1 MASTATPRAAPNAA
15 PNASPNA
22 ARNPAGPLATYVA
35 VGASSAA
42 AAPDAE
48 ESRAAELSLTL
59 LRLHEAALRAVLAN
73 LSLWG
78 LVMAAGAVLLA
89 TAMPLDALRAPWL
102 AATLGLAGLALWP
115 PLRLGRQTPT
125 ALKLR
130 RIQQQLIG
138 LTVLV
143 ALAFAVLPWLAPSRG
158 IVLAAVAASVSLVGA
173 AALAPMRALGSFLCL
188 VPASMAA
195 ADLASGLG
203 PMALRSAAAD
213 ALLALAILVV
223 ARMRH
228 RAWRHNALAL
238 VEQTDRIRDLEA
250 ERDAAARADAEKS
263 RFLAI
268 ASHDLRQPVHALALF
283 TATLHK
289 RMQRSADEPL
299 VRNMAH
305 AIDGLERS
313 FNALLDIS
321 RLDAGSVSPSL
332 QTFSLRD
339 LFRRLH
345 MHYGGQAEL
354 AGLGLR
360 FSPGGKTVH
369 SDPQMLERILGNLIQ
384 NAIKYTEHG
393 GIVVVARNTAEMVN
407 VEVWDTGKGIAASEL
422 PRIFDEFYQIGRPE
436 RDRSHGLG
444 MGLAIVSR
452 LTRLLGHRL
461 TVASRSGRGTMF
473 RVGIPV
479 ASLPDLQD
487 ALAPA
492 DTVPM
497 QVAQSQMVLVI
508 DDEEPI
514 REGLRGLLQ
523 EWGYQAVT
531 AASAAQAE
539 QVTQALEG
547 RVDLVLS
554 DLHLGDGADGLEA
567 IEAVRRLCRHDVM
580 AILITGDTAATEITR
595 ITASGHMVLF
605 KPVQPRR
612 LFDALN
618 NQLG

>member
-1 MASTATPRAAPNAA
+1 MSQAATP
-15 PNASPNA
+15 AS
-22 ARNPAGPLATYVA
+22 ARDPAGPFATYIA
-35 VGASSAA
+35 VGAPSAA
-42 AAPDAE
+42 TEPDAGE
-48 ESRAAELSLTL
+48 WRAVDRQLTAQR
-59 LRLHEAALRAVLAN
+59 LREAAMRAVLAN

-78 LVMAAGAVLLA
+78 LVMATGTVLVGIAAPIDAVLA
-89 TAMPLDALRAPWL
+89 TWL
-102 AATLGLAGLALWP
+102 VASLALTALAFRP
-115 PLRLGRQTPT
+115 PLVLGRQQPSPVQ
-125 ALKLR
+125 LR
-130 RIQQQLIG
+130 RVHLQLIA
-138 LTVLV
+138 LT
-143 ALAFAVLPWLAPSRG
+143 AMAAFTFAALPWLAPGDS
-158 IVLAAVAASVSLVGA
+158 IVLAVVAVSVSLVGA
-173 AALAPMRALGSFLCL
+173 AALAPMRAMGSFMCL
-188 VPASMAA
+188 VPASMAG
-195 ADLASGLG
+195 ADLLAGHG
-203 PMALRSAAAD
+203 AMALQAAA
-213 ALLALAILVV
+213 AAGLVMLAILVV

-238 VEQTDRIRDLEA
+238 VEQADHIRDLES

-283 TATLHK
+283 TATLHR
-289 RMQRSADEPL
+289 RMLHSTDEPL
-299 VRNMAH
+299 VRNMAR

-321 RLDAGSVSPSL
+321 RLDAGGVAPSL

-339 LFRRLH
+339 IFRRLH
-345 MHYGGQAEL
+345 MHYAGHAEL

-360 FSPGGKTVH
+360 LSPGGKTVH

-393 GIVVVARNTAEMVN
+393 GIVVVARSTADVVN
-407 VEVWDTGKGIAASEL
+407 VEVWDTGKGIAANEL
-422 PRIFDEFYQIGRPE
+422 PCIFDEYYQIGRPE

-444 MGLAIVSR
+444 MGLAIVKR

-497 QVAQSQMVLVI
+497 QVTQSQMVLVI

-531 AASAAQAE
+531 AASLAQAE

-554 DLHLGDGADGLEA
+554 DLHLGNGADGLEA

-580 AILITGDTAATEITR
+580 AIIITGDTAATEIRR
-595 ITASGHMVLF
+595 ITASGDMVLF
-605 KPVQPRR
+605 KPLQPRR